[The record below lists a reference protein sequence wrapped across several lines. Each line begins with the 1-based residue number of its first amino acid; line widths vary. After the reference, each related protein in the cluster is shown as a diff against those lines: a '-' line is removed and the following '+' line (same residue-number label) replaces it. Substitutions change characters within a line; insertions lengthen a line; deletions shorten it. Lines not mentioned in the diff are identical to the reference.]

1 MKNIMS
7 PQKMKDINKKIKIY
21 KDVTKSKNINNNNMK

>member
-7 PQKMKDINKKIKIY
+7 PQKMKDINQKIKIY
-21 KDVTKSKNINNNNMK
+21 KDVTKAKNINNKMK

>member
-7 PQKMKDINKKIKIY
+7 LQKMKDINKKIKIY
-21 KDVTKSKNINNNNMK
+21 KDVTKAKNINNNKK

>member
-7 PQKMKDINKKIKIY
+7 LQKMKEINQKTKIY
-21 KDVTKSKNINNNNMK
+21 KDVSKAKNINNNKK